1 MEDMSL
7 QMGGLYRLSWR
18 MMNRIL
24 SPRDLIFPAGSVDFP
39 VLAEV
44 CLILRNNLAG
54 QVGSSI
60 FAHLWNI
67 MFLNP
72 FILRILS
79 ALQWSGIP
87 LPLSFSINSAIKA
100 ILATTYLGLSFLRPL
115 QCPGAAAIG
124 VLSLAQAL
132 PGRFSPR
139 LLAKS
144 NSASIFA
151 YFFGPFK

>member
-60 FAHLWNI
+60 FAYYV
-67 MFLNP
+67 
-72 FILRILS
+72 S
-79 ALQWSGIP
+79 E
-87 LPLSFSINSAIKA
+87 SFH
-100 ILATTYLGLSFLRPL
+100 P
-115 QCPGAAAIG
+115 
-124 VLSLAQAL
+124 
-132 PGRFSPR
+132 
-139 LLAKS
+139 
-144 NSASIFA
+144 
-151 YFFGPFK
+151 